1 MVLFKCC
8 NIRGFMGAHN
18 ELLTLLLQ
26 LSWNR
31 LKPPNWASTKKKEKK
46 KKALPYFKVAVQAS

>member
-1 MVLFKCC
+1 
-8 NIRGFMGAHN
+8 MGAHN

-46 KKALPYFKVAVQAS
+46 KKKALPYFKVAVQAS